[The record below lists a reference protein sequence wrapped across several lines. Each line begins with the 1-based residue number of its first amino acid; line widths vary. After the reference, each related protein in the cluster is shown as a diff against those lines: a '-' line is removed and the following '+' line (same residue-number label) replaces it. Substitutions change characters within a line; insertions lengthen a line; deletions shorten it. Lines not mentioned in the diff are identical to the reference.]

1 MTRISLLL
9 VSHKSLIA
17 IKASVA
23 KDAVNLLRKAIIE
36 LGKLRLGGGRAT
48 K

>member
-1 MTRISLLL
+1 MSLLL
-9 VSHKSLIA
+9 VSHKSLVA

-23 KDAVNLLRKAIIE
+23 KDIINLLKKATIE
-36 LGKLRLGGGRAT
+36 LGKLGLGRGRAT